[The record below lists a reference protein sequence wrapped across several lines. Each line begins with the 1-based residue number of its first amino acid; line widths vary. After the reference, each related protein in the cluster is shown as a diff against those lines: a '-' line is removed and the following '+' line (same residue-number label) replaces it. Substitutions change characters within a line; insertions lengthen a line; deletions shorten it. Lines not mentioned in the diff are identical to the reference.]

1 MKSISRR
8 SFVHSLGIGVAGI
21 TAISTLPSFMTNAKN
36 TSKNN
41 DDKKLG
47 IALCGLGNYANILAR
62 GFENASFCKLS
73 GLITGTPSKAERWK
87 KQYAIPDKNCYN
99 YENFDTIIDNKDID
113 LVYIVLPNSM
123 HKEYTIRA
131 AKAGKHVIVE
141 KPMAL
146 NAKDCEE
153 MITVCKQN
161 KVQLAVG
168 YRLHYEPFHQ
178 ELMRLGQE
186 KVFGNVRLIEASL
199 GYRTT
204 NATQWRL
211 KKELA
216 GGGPLMNIG
225 IYAVQVARYVLG
237 EEPESLTAQF
247 GPVTN
252 KKLFS
257 EVEESITWQLNFP
270 SGAVANSAST
280 YSTNIDRFY
289 AGAERGFFE
298 LSPALS
304 YGPFQGRTSNGAL
317 EFPTINQQTAQMD
330 GISKFILEDKPLPEH
345 IAGIEGLKDMKIID
359 AIYSAASAGKKIDL
373 ITM

>member
-1 MKSISRR
+1 MKNISRR
-8 SFVHSLGIGVAGI
+8 KFVNNLGMGVA
-21 TAISTLPSFMTNAKN
+21 TAAAIATLPSFLTIPFVKN
-36 TSKNN
+36 KNQKG
-41 DDKKLG
+41 KKIN

-62 GFENASFCKLS
+62 GFKNAEYCNLS
-73 GLITGTPSKAERWK
+73 GIITGTPSKAEKWK
-87 KQYAIPDKNCYN
+87 KQYNIPENNIYN
-99 YENFDTIIDNKDID
+99 YQNFDTIIDNKDID

-178 ELMRLGQE
+178 ELMRYGQE

-204 NATQWRL
+204 DATQWRL
-211 KKELA
+211 KKDLA

-252 KKLFS
+252 NSLFS

-270 SGAVANSAST
+270 SGAVANSASS
-280 YSTNIDRFY
+280 YNCNIDRFY

-304 YGPFQGRTSNGAL
+304 YGPFQGRTSNGVL
-317 EFPTINQQTAQMD
+317 QFPTINQQKAQMD
-330 GISKFILEDKPLPEH
+330 GISKYIIENKPLPEH

-359 AIYSAASAGKKIDL
+359 AIYAAAK
-373 ITM
+373 

>member
-1 MKSISRR
+1 MKKNISRR
-8 SFVHSLGIGVAGI
+8 TFVNNLGIGVAAAS
-21 TAISTLPSFMTNAKN
+21 AIIALPSFLNIPFVKN
-36 TSKNN
+36 KNQMR
-41 DDKKLG
+41 KKIN

-62 GFENASFCKLS
+62 GFENAEYCNLS
-73 GLITGTPSKAERWK
+73 GIITGTPSKAEKWK
-87 KQYAIPDKNCYN
+87 KQYNIPEQSVYN
-99 YENFDTIIDNKDID
+99 YQNFDSIIENKDID

-153 MITVCKQN
+153 MIMVCKQN
-161 KVQLAVG
+161 NVQLAVG

-204 NATQWRL
+204 EANQWRL

-252 KKLFS
+252 EALFS

-270 SGAVANSAST
+270 SGAVANSASS
-280 YSTNIDRFY
+280 YNCNVDRFY

-304 YGPFQGRTSNGAL
+304 YGPFQGRTSNGVL
-317 EFPTINQQTAQMD
+317 KFPAINQQTAQMD
-330 GISKFILEDKPLPEH
+330 GICKNIIENKPLPEH
-345 IAGIEGLKDMKIID
+345 IAGIEGLKDMKTID
-359 AIYSAASAGKKIDL
+359 AIYVAAQSSKKIKL
-373 ITM
+373 V

>member
-1 MKSISRR
+1 
-8 SFVHSLGIGVAGI
+8 
-21 TAISTLPSFMTNAKN
+21 
-36 TSKNN
+36 
-41 DDKKLG
+41 
-47 IALCGLGNYANILAR
+47 
-62 GFENASFCKLS
+62 
-73 GLITGTPSKAERWK
+73 
-87 KQYAIPDKNCYN
+87 
-99 YENFDTIIDNKDID
+99 
-113 LVYIVLPNSM
+113 M

-186 KVFGNVRLIEASL
+186 KVFGNVRLIESSL

>member
-1 MKSISRR
+1 
-8 SFVHSLGIGVAGI
+8 
-21 TAISTLPSFMTNAKN
+21 
-36 TSKNN
+36 
-41 DDKKLG
+41 
-47 IALCGLGNYANILAR
+47 
-62 GFENASFCKLS
+62 
-73 GLITGTPSKAERWK
+73 
-87 KQYAIPDKNCYN
+87 
-99 YENFDTIIDNKDID
+99 
-113 LVYIVLPNSM
+113 M

-153 MITVCKQN
+153 MIAVCKKN

-257 EVEESITWQLNFP
+257 EVEESITWQLNFA

-280 YSTNIDRFY
+280 YNTNIDRFY

-304 YGPFQGRTSNGAL
+304 YGPFQGRTSNGVL

-330 GISKFILEDKPLPEH
+330 GISKFILENKPLPEH

-359 AIYSAASAGKKIDL
+359 AIYSAALSGKKIDL
-373 ITM
+373 ITV